1 MGKMT
6 RRKKGRSNGTIAASL
21 VVHCLLALVGAAVV
35 FAVALYLLASW
46 SSGDFWPFDN
56 GAQIPW
62 ESLAR
67 LALPATALLAGI
79 LGAVIAG
86 HGQATRLQELRN
98 SRDADVTERYTKA
111 IEQLGSKHTAIRV
124 GGIFALER
132 IGHDS
137 ERDRTTIVNVL
148 TSSLYNELS
157 APAGKPG
164 KPVLMAPAEESA
176 LMVALMRLR
185 KIGETNKLASY
196 LKGNANLENADLHG
210 AYLSEAN
217 MTDYPLFLANVSEA
231 DLSKAILRRAILFG
245 TNFSSA
251 NLQDTVLS
259 EADLQAAN
267 FSGANLRCADL
278 TDANLNEANFSDADL
293 RCANLRDADMKE
305 ADFSGADLRCA
316 DLTGADLTDAIFKR
330 AQLKD
335 AQVDKESANKNHFS
349 PEQLRVMKIVN
360 PEASPADAEVPKENA
375 LELAADH

>member
-1 MGKMT
+1 MAHQD
-6 RRKKGRSNGTIAASL
+6 KGRSNGTIAANL

-35 FAVALYLLASW
+35 FAVALYFLASW

-62 ESLAR
+62 EPLAR

-86 HGQATRLQELRN
+86 HGQATRLEELRN

-111 IEQLGSKHTAIRV
+111 IEQLGSERTAIRV

-148 TSSLYNELS
+148 TSSLYNQLS
-157 APAGKPG
+157 ATAGKPG
-164 KPVLMAPAEESA
+164 KPVLMPPAEESA

-196 LKGNANLENADLHG
+196 LMGNANLENADLRG

-217 MTDYPLFLANVSEA
+217 MTGYPLFLANASEA
-231 DLSKAILRRAILFG
+231 DLSKAVLRRAILFG
-245 TNFSSA
+245 TNFSRA

-259 EADLQAAN
+259 EADLQEAG
-267 FSGANLRCADL
+267 FSGADLRCADL
-278 TDANLNEANFSDADL
+278 TGANL
-293 RCANLRDADMKE
+293 KE

-316 DLTGADLTDAIFKR
+316 DLTGAELKGAIFKR

-335 AQVDKESANKNHFS
+335 AKVDKESANSDHFS
-349 PEQLRVMKIVN
+349 PEQLRVMEIVK
-360 PEASPADAEVPKENA
+360 PKSPLADVEAAKDGAPD
-375 LELAADH
+375 LAVGH